1 MNNQEINDV
10 AKETLTVLSYF
21 DDNLIKKI
29 PEKFLDYLRN
39 LASTSNYVTHVDVE
53 KKLVNQDIS
62 EESKDLIA
70 LIYYSYIADEEEK
83 KEIIKSWN
91 ENERLYEKQLEE
103 KYNLNN
109 LFKNKAE
116 KIYEEDNILP
126 IEFKEKSIFHKILD
140 FIKNVFKK

>member
-1 MNNQEINDV
+1 MNNQEINDI

-39 LASTSNYVTHVDVE
+39 LASTSNYVTHIDVE

-70 LIYYSYIADEEEK
+70 LIYYSYIADEEER

-91 ENERLYEKQLEE
+91 KNERL
-103 KYNLNN
+103 
-109 LFKNKAE
+109 
-116 KIYEEDNILP
+116 
-126 IEFKEKSIFHKILD
+126 
-140 FIKNVFKK
+140 NVFKK